1 MTRIKPTKDNPVI
14 VNIRG
19 KNTRFIAR
27 IPLWKAYSV
36 AASIEKEKFI
46 KDEDEKFIKNL
57 EKKRPTPPKK

>member
-1 MTRIKPTKDNPVI
+1 
-14 VNIRG
+14 
-19 KNTRFIAR
+19 
-27 IPLWKAYSV
+27 V